1 MGVQRDS
8 AGGSMGDGNGT
19 ATWNTG
25 RTGKWAIR
33 MPLEVLRS
41 LRERMTAYDT
51 SRQCLRL
58 HSEVQLELPHLSG
71 SLLYQEVVRR
81 FTGLG
86 DKGALELLARAEVS
100 YANWPVERDL
110 RFQDVVQYLA
120 AQRCLE
126 GRPADEGISISLAR
140 IIEQRVPGQL

>member
-1 MGVQRDS
+1 MDN
-8 AGGSMGDGNGT
+8 GNGA

-33 MPLEVLRS
+33 LPLDVLRS
-41 LRERMTAYDT
+41 LRERMTAYET
-51 SRQCLRL
+51 SRSCLKL
-58 HSEVQLELPHLSG
+58 YQTVQKELPHLGG
-71 SLLYQEVVRR
+71 SLLYQEIVRR
-81 FTGLG
+81 YTGLG
-86 DKGALELLARAEVS
+86 DRAVLEVLARAEVS
-100 YANWPVERDL
+100 FANWPVERDL

-140 IIEQRVPGQL
+140 IIEQQVPAQL